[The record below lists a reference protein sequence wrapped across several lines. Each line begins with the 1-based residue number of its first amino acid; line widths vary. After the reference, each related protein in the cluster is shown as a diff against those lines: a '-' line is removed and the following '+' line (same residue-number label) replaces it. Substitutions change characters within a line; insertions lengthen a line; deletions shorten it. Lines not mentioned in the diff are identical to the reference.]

1 MTHHVVA
8 RAEGSSEGDSAS
20 TIEDKIRSLNASHGV
35 VIYSKS
41 WCPFCSQA
49 KQVFDGL
56 DQEYFALELDEI
68 EEGADVNFK
77 FGKAYGC
84 PEGACILAQP

>member
-41 WCPFCSQA
+41 WCPYCQSCKA
-49 KQVFDGL
+49 LFDEMG
-56 DQEYFALELDEI
+56 QEYTAIELDER
-68 EEGADVNFK
+68 EVCA
-77 FGKAYGC
+77 AT
-84 PEGACILAQP
+84 